1 MNNKVIILLLLVVGL
16 FVFTINIPCGCNE
29 SFYNGPGTGKSFGF
43 YNHPKPKCLEKNN
56 CFRGSYVKY

>member
-29 SFYNGPGTGKSFGF
+29 SFYNGPV
-43 YNHPKPKCLEKNN
+43 NW
-56 CFRGSYVKY
+56 